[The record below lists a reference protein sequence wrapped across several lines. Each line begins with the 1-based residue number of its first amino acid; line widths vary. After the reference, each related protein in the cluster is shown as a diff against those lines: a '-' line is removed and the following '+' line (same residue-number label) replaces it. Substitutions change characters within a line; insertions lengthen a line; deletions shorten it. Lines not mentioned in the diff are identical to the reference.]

1 MKWHKHKLNKLKLS
15 RSLPGSYPY
24 SPFFRQLKIFGIT
37 IKLIFALWWDKV
49 TGNNS
54 SGRRHRIA
62 KWLVRNILELGPTF
76 IKIGQALSTRA
87 DLIPIEYIQEFG
99 QLQDRVPPFSSDMA
113 IAVIETELGK
123 PISTLF
129 AEFNPTPLA
138 AASLGQ
144 VHKARLHTGE
154 DVVIKVQRPGLA
166 RLFNLDFEILHRL
179 VRWLNRLLKSAR
191 KFNLESIYRE
201 FFELLYLEIDY
212 IHEGKNADRFR
223 ENFQNYQR
231 VSVPQVYWQYTT
243 SKILTLE
250 YLPGIKIDNRPALE
264 ASQIDT
270 QEVIQLGITCYL
282 KQLLEDGFFQSD
294 PHPGNM
300 AVSPR
305 GDIIFYDFGTMAEVK
320 TIDKDQMIK
329 TFFAVLKKDTDEVV
343 ETLIYMGLI
352 EPVADMTPV
361 KRMIAFMIEEFRDK
375 PVDVRAFEQ
384 ITDEVYAIFEQQ
396 PFRLP
401 PQMTFIVKSLT
412 TLDGIARALDPQY
425 NLLAAAQPFLK
436 QIAFQQ
442 QQGSMLGILARQTKD
457 FIQYKLKQP
466 NRTQMS
472 IMRLESRLDLGE
484 LQVKVRSTE
493 SERSLKQIQ
502 LGIKSLIYTCLSGFS
517 LLSGSVLLVGQ
528 LKGVAIALFCFAT
541 FWFILLLRSL
551 SSMAM
556 TEKMYKMAQK

>member
-1 MKWHKHKLNKLKLS
+1 
-15 RSLPGSYPY
+15 R
-24 SPFFRQLKIFGIT
+24 FRQ
-37 IKLIFALWWDKV
+37 
-49 TGNNS
+49 
-54 SGRRHRIA
+54 
-62 KWLVRNILELGPTF
+62 
-76 IKIGQALSTRA
+76 
-87 DLIPIEYIQEFG
+87 
-99 QLQDRVPPFSSDMA
+99 
-113 IAVIETELGK
+113 
-123 PISTLF
+123 
-129 AEFNPTPLA
+129 
-138 AASLGQ
+138 
-144 VHKARLHTGE
+144 
-154 DVVIKVQRPGLA
+154 
-166 RLFNLDFEILHRL
+166 
-179 VRWLNRLLKSAR
+179 
-191 KFNLESIYRE
+191 
-201 FFELLYLEIDY
+201 
-212 IHEGKNADRFR
+212 
-223 ENFQNYQR
+223 NFQDYQR
-231 VSVPQVYWQYTT
+231 VAVPQVYWQYTT

-300 AVSPR
+300 AVSSK

-329 TFFAVLKKDTDEVV
+329 TFFAVLKKDADEVV

-384 ITDEVYAIFEQQ
+384 ITEEVYSIFEQQ

-401 PQMTFIVKSLT
+401 PQMTFVVKSLT

-457 FIQYKLKQP
+457 FIQYKLRQP
-466 NRTQMS
+466 NRTQTS

-484 LQVKVRSTE
+484 LQVKVKSIE

-502 LGIKSLIYTCLSGFS
+502 LGIQSLIYTCLSGFS
-517 LLSGSVLLVGQ
+517 LLSGSVLLVGN
-528 LKGVAIALFCFAT
+528 LEGVAIALFCFAS
-541 FWFILLLRSL
+541 FWFILLLKSL
-551 SSMAM
+551 TSMAAR
-556 TEKMYKMAQK
+556 EKMYKMAQK

>member
-1 MKWHKHKLNKLKLS
+1 MWWNKN
-15 RSLPGSYPY
+15 
-24 SPFFRQLKIFGIT
+24 
-37 IKLIFALWWDKV
+37 
-49 TGNNS
+49 TGNNLPR
-54 SGRRHRIA
+54 RRHRIA
-62 KWLVRNILELGPTF
+62 KWLVKNILELGPTF

-87 DLIPIEYIQEFG
+87 DLIPFEYIQEFG
-99 QLQDRVPPFSSDMA
+99 QLQDRVPPFSSDLA
-113 IAVIETELGK
+113 IAAIEQELGK
-123 PISTLF
+123 PISILF
-129 AEFNPTPLA
+129 AEFDPTPLA

-179 VRWLNRLLKSAR
+179 VRWLNRFIKDIR
-191 KFNLESIYRE
+191 KFNLEAIYRE

-223 ENFQNYQR
+223 QNFQNYQR
-231 VSVPQVYWQYTT
+231 VAVPQVYWQYTT

-300 AVSPR
+300 AVSLR

-320 TIDKDQMIK
+320 TIAKDQMIK

-361 KRMIAFMIEEFRDK
+361 KRMIAFMLEEFRDK

-384 ITDEVYAIFEQQ
+384 ITDEVYSIFEQQ

-442 QQGSMLGILARQTKD
+442 QQGGMLGILARQTKD
-457 FIQYKLKQP
+457 FIQYKFKQP

-484 LQVKVRSTE
+484 LQVKVKATE

-541 FWFILLLRSL
+541 FWLILLLRSL
-551 SSMAM
+551 TSMAM
-556 TEKMYKMAQK
+556 TEKMYKMTQK

>member
-1 MKWHKHKLNKLKLS
+1 MKWQHKKSQNPKSLRS
-15 RSLPGSYPY
+15 RSNGYPY
-24 SPFFRQLKIFGIT
+24 SPFWRQLKIFGIT
-37 IKLIFALWWDKV
+37 TKLLFSLWWNKL

-54 SGRRHRIA
+54 SRRRHRLA
-62 KWLVRNILELGPTF
+62 KWLVQNILELGPTF

-87 DLIPIEYIQEFG
+87 DLIPIEYIEEFG
-99 QLQDRVPPFSSDMA
+99 QLQDRVPPFNSDLA
-113 IAVIETELGK
+113 IAAIEQELGK
-123 PISTLF
+123 PISLLF

-154 DVVIKVQRPGLA
+154 DVVVKVQRPGLA

-179 VRWLNRLLKSAR
+179 VRWLNRLLKDVR
-191 KFNLESIYRE
+191 KFNLEAIYRE

-212 IHEGKNADRFR
+212 IHEGKNAERFR
-223 ENFQNYQR
+223 QNFQNYQR
-231 VSVPQVYWQYTT
+231 VAVPQVFWQYTT

-320 TIDKDQMIK
+320 TIAKDQMIK

-361 KRMIAFMIEEFRDK
+361 KRMIAFMLEEFRDK

-384 ITDEVYAIFEQQ
+384 ITDEVYSIFEQQ

-436 QIAFQQ
+436 QLAFEQ
-442 QQGSMLGILARQTKD
+442 QQGSMLGLLARQTKD
-457 FIQYKLKQP
+457 FIQYKFKQP

-472 IMRLESRLDLGE
+472 IMSLESRLDLGE
-484 LQVKVRSTE
+484 LQVKVKSTE

-517 LLSGSVLLVGQ
+517 LLSGSVLLVGN

-551 SSMAM
+551 TSMAM